1 MRYCTYFDEKVT
13 EEDCQDCS
21 ENPEE
26 CEYLVED
33 GTGIKKTKH
42 IRNLHLRYVS

>member
-1 MRYCTYFDEKVT
+1 MRYCTYFDEEVT

-26 CEYLVED
+26 CEYLIED
-33 GTGIKKTKH
+33 KFKKRRVLRCCGT
-42 IRNLHLRYVS
+42 